1 MSNHNIKNLDVLKST
16 KKTINL
22 LFFFILKI
30 KEERMPQIEQQF
42 KVENLKSKIQWRSPE
57 AKYIILIFVFL
68 YADSN
73 PVDSAE
79 FKVLHAKFAKIKG

>member
-1 MSNHNIKNLDVLKST
+1 
-16 KKTINL
+16 
-22 LFFFILKI
+22 
-30 KEERMPQIEQQF
+30 MPQIEQQF

-79 FKVLHAKFAKIKG
+79 FKVLNAKFAKIKG